1 MQVLDSAFEPED
13 ELRRPPPE
21 WIECYRTGDHAEAE
35 LLTGALNN
43 RGIRARLN
51 PEPRAVINQMLAQGN
66 GVFVRAKDLRRAR
79 RLIEKIA
86 KRRARRRGSTEFPWH
101 AFAPIALLVFTIG
114 IVAGS
119 SIGHLIDETAGWDN
133 VCLVIG
139 GGLGFLAGLVPMI
152 WLYRIR
158 KRADAGC
165 SQAGES

>member
-1 MQVLDSAFEPED
+1 MVCGLGQESLGYLPAHGKRCP
-13 ELRRPPPE
+13 
-21 WIECYRTGDHAEAE
+21 A
-35 LLTGALNN
+35 N
-43 RGIRARLN
+43 
-51 PEPRAVINQMLAQGN
+51 
-66 GVFVRAKDLRRAR
+66 RRAR
-79 RLIEKIA
+79 TLP
-86 KRRARRRGSTEFPWH
+86 EFPWH